1 MKCTHT
7 SQIIPTLYMAM
18 IRAGDLGTVVSV
30 RQHVKHLRQGLEGLL
45 LCAELQNTSNSICPS
60 LSFFI

>member
-18 IRAGDLGTVVSV
+18 IRAGDLGTVVS
-30 RQHVKHLRQGLEGLL
+30 VKHLRQGLEGLL